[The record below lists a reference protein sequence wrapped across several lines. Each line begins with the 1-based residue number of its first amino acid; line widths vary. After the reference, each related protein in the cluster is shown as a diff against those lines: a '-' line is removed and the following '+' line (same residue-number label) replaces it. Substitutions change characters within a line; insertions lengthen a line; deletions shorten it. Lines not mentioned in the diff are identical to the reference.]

1 MTDEDKEIMESYKLA
16 MISANATL
24 YKASLTKALD
34 SFPKLCPSLIEKYGS
49 ILVNSVAA
57 EFKKSWV
64 YVAENMQVQ
73 TRSRDIVM
81 PENDETKVIV

>member
-1 MTDEDKEIMESYKLA
+1 MTDEDKEILEDYKIA

-34 SFPKLCPSLIEKYGS
+34 SFPKHCPDLIEKYGS
-49 ILVNSVAA
+49 ILVNSIAS
-57 EFKKSWV
+57 EFKKSWI

-73 TRSRDIVM
+73 TLSRDIAM